1 MANEKDLVGV
11 VAKKADLVKPVTFR
25 RRRWEI
31 ADEKTGEK
39 VVGEYLVCTC
49 VFAGETLRFKVDD
62 KDGKMIRTLLRMY
75 GYPLY
80 DLDNETVVPEEVC
93 TEL

>member
-1 MANEKDLVGV
+1 MANEKDVGV
-11 VAKKADLVKPVTFR
+11 VSRKADLVKPVTFR
-25 RRRWEI
+25 RRKWEI
-31 ADEKTGEK
+31 VDEKTGDK
-39 VVGEYLVCTC
+39 IDGEYLVCTC
-49 VFAGETLRFKVDD
+49 TFAGETLRFKVDD

-80 DLDNETVVPEEVC
+80 DLDNETIIVEDVL